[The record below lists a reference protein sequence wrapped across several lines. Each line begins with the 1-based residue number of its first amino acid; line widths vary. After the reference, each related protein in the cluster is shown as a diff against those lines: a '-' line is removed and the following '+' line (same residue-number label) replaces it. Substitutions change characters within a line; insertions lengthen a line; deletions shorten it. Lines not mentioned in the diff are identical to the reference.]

1 MSDSLFTLPVKQT
14 LSPSLT
20 LRQQDELPL
29 VVVEHPQVRAAVTLQ
44 GAHLVAWQPAGEKPV
59 LWLSEKSA
67 FQEGVAIR
75 GGVPICWPWFG
86 KVATPN
92 HGFARI
98 LPWELSDHS
107 EDDKQ
112 VQLTFTLRDSTL
124 TEPFFPHPFTLK
136 AHFTLG
142 QTCSIE
148 LVAEGEYQ
156 TTSALHSYFTVGAI
170 GDIHVSGLGDSF
182 IDKVNGG
189 KAEQQQ
195 GDVTFAGEV
204 DRVYTAPE
212 PTSLIH
218 DPVLGRV
225 IEVHHQH
232 HSDVV
237 AWNCGQSLSHSIG
250 DFADDSYLS
259 YVCVETARVND
270 PLVSTAA
277 APARL
282 RQTLRLRKS

>member
-1 MSDSLFTLPVKQT
+1 MSESLFALPVKQT

-124 TEPFFPHPFTLK
+124 TEPFSPIRSRLRPTLPSDK
-136 AHFTLG
+136 RAVSNWWLRV
-142 QTCSIE
+142 SIRRRPRCIATSPWGP
-148 LVAEGEYQ
+148 LAIS
-156 TTSALHSYFTVGAI
+156 TSAGSA
-170 GDIHVSGLGDSF
+170 
-182 IDKVNGG
+182 
-189 KAEQQQ
+189 
-195 GDVTFAGEV
+195 
-204 DRVYTAPE
+204 TA
-212 PTSLIH
+212 
-218 DPVLGRV
+218 
-225 IEVHHQH
+225 
-232 HSDVV
+232 
-237 AWNCGQSLSHSIG
+237 LSIK
-250 DFADDSYLS
+250 
-259 YVCVETARVND
+259 
-270 PLVSTAA
+270 STAA
-277 APARL
+277 RL
-282 RQTLRLRKS
+282 NSSRAM